1 MPALPST
8 TITPVAPTLPDS
20 GIADGFEGGGSGG
33 TTQSGIEATSQSGGA
48 FQEDGVDVSMP
59 SGENDVETDGGSFFG
74 GIGGNGDNS
83 VTDEVTVPIK
93 QPVVS

>member
-1 MPALPST
+1 M
-8 TITPVAPTLPDS
+8 APTLPDS
-20 GIADGFEGGGSGG
+20 GIGDGFEGGSAGGG
-33 TTQSGIEATSQSGGA
+33 TTQSGVDGTSQSGGA
-48 FQEDGVDVSMP
+48 IQEEDGVEVSM
-59 SGENDVETDGGSFFG
+59 SFGENETDDGSFFG

>member
-1 MPALPST
+1 M
-8 TITPVAPTLPDS
+8 APTIPDS
-20 GIADGFEGGGSGG
+20 GIGDGFDDGSTGGGGGG
-33 TTQSGIEATSQSGGA
+33 TTQSGVDGTSQSGGA
-48 FQEDGVDVSMP
+48 IQEDGVDVSTP
-59 SGENDVETDGGSFFG
+59 FGENDVETDDGSFFG

>member
-1 MPALPST
+1 M
-8 TITPVAPTLPDS
+8 APTLPDS

-48 FQEDGVDVSMP
+48 FQEDGVAVSMP
-59 SGENDVETDGGSFFG
+59 SGENDVETDSGSFFG
-74 GIGGNGDNS
+74 GIGGNNS